1 MMEWAEWVSCTM
13 SSERVEKVRTS
24 WLTFAFNVKRGLI
37 KEPPILARRG
47 GGFINPGLTLAAV
60 FLPKSDTKSK
70 KCKEIIRYKKF
81 LAGVK
86 VQRQNAIWRHST
98 NIRMITNANGRGYIS
113 CKLNSSIMYERYM
126 Y

>member
-1 MMEWAEWVSCTM
+1 MEWVSCTM

-70 KCKEIIRYKKF
+70 KCKEIYNPIQ
-81 LAGVK
+81 K
-86 VQRQNAIWRHST
+86 VFGRSQGSKTKCYLETLHKYQNDYQRTREGIHILQIEFQYHVRT
-98 NIRMITNANGRGYIS
+98 
-113 CKLNSSIMYERYM
+113 L
-126 Y
+126 